1 MSRKV
6 SKTTTVTTTTIE
18 KTSDSITFKTST
30 LESKSV
36 LTSQTKC
43 SLQEGVR
50 MMVTPSMLLSGQP
63 EATEKAIL
71 NPPVPVQKAV
81 VVTQNTSSS
90 SKTLPGLKEMSA
102 SIMAASINQIKT
114 IGTVAGAAELEDL
127 KLPTNINKTNG
138 ISNSAT
144 PERVASPHGKPL
156 GRQKR
161 IIEPSV
167 TPATTPVSQSG
178 ITTSSSNED
187 NTRSKPPNMKSIKS
201 IDKSSFNYGSPD
213 SPMSKMNLM
222 SPPEPSDATDGLI
235 TPKSIAQL
243 ELPTPERLLPIGQV
257 YGKEGMS
264 ALVEKVREAL
274 AVPDISHLKQD
285 SLDKTDSTRD
295 DVTPSSRANSP
306 RKLIKQCAL
315 ESPPS
320 AYFPHHE
327 ELHSTIVKSVSQDI
341 RIDSKSEK
349 FRSQRNR
356 LRKVGLFATEPV
368 TNVSDTKVRY
378 AGSFPPPSSTH
389 DDSDDEAHIN
399 EFQPSSLRVGDDCIV
414 ERCSDCGAMK
424 EEYSD
429 DELGLLIISLSTFI
443 HREPALA
450 APFLPEILQIVAKYV
465 YLIYSFNFTLKNYSK
480 LSV

>member
-6 SKTTTVTTTTIE
+6 SKTTTVTTTSIE
-18 KTSDSITFKTST
+18 KTSESITLKTSA

-71 NPPVPVQKAV
+71 NPPVSVQKAV
-81 VVTQNTSSS
+81 VVTQNTSKSTS
-90 SKTLPGLKEMSA
+90 GLKEMSA

-114 IGTVAGAAELEDL
+114 IGSVAGASELEEL
-127 KLPTNINKTNG
+127 KIPTEMNKING
-138 ISNSAT
+138 IGKSVTS
-144 PERVASPHGKPL
+144 ERTVSPHGKPL

-161 IIEPSV
+161 IIEPSI
-167 TPATTPVSQSG
+167 TPATTPISQSG
-178 ITTSSSNED
+178 ITTSLSNED
-187 NTRSKPPNMKSIKS
+187 NARSKPPNMKSIKS
-201 IDKSSFNYGSPD
+201 IDKTSFNYGSPD

-222 SPPEPSDATDGLI
+222 SPPDASDATDGLL

-243 ELPTPERLLPIGQV
+243 ELPTPERLLPIGQ

-274 AVPDISHLKQD
+274 AVPDISHLKHD
-285 SLDKTDSTRD
+285 SLDKTESTRD
-295 DVTPSSRANSP
+295 DVTPSTRGNSP

-320 AYFPHHE
+320 AILPHHE
-327 ELHSTIVKSVSQDI
+327 DIHSTIVKSVSQDI
-341 RIDSKSEK
+341 RIDSKTEK

-356 LRKVGLFATEPV
+356 LRKVGLFANETTP
-368 TNVSDTKVRY
+368 NVSDAKVRY
-378 AGSFPPPSSTH
+378 AGSFPPPSMAR
-389 DDSDDEAHIN
+389 DDSDDETHIN
-399 EFQPSSLRVGDDCIV
+399 DFQQSSQRVGDDCIC

-429 DELGLLIISLSTFI
+429 DELGLLVISLGTFI

-450 APFLPEILQIVAKYV
+450 APFLPEILTIVAK
-465 YLIYSFNFTLKNYSK
+465 
-480 LSV
+480 